1 VQRSQ
6 KIYFSLTILATV
18 ASLATGGYY
27 IADTLAGKNTT
38 LGDHLKVIGFC
49 PVPAKAAPTAQAGA
63 AGEAGSEGQ
72 AGADGEAGTPGAA
85 GSSGSNGV
93 DGSTGATG
101 EPGSAGE
108 VGATGAP
115 GTDGAAGLSG
125 ASGSNGSKGDTGATG
140 ATGPA
145 GATGATGATGV
156 CTGMVSLTSI
166 TGDMIPAVDNLYS
179 LGTSSFRWK
188 GLQLGPGT
196 LYIQD
201 TVTGSQAGLTVTDGS
216 LLIDGADSLRIGNV
230 RLTAT
235 GLRSVLSDQDITIG
249 ALGDTG
255 YLSVATGI
263 KFRDGTVVTSATGF
277 VGATGATGATGPAGA
292 TGAPGPIGAT
302 GPQGIPG
309 MSGGLLEVSAPAP
322 EELDLKNSVFALS
335 NGTYRLPEGK
345 DGQLVHFVITDDAD
359 ITRINVIVST
369 LRYTHGSSVRT
380 EKDENWIPFDTNIS
394 PNTMVSALYTQGAWN
409 INGGKTH

>member
-27 IADTLAGKNTT
+27 IADTLNGKNTT

-49 PVPAKAAPTAQAGA
+49 PVPATTNPTP
-63 AGEAGSEGQ
+63 Q
-72 AGADGEAGTPGAA
+72 AGADGNAGADGAA
-85 GSSGSNGV
+85 GA
-93 DGSTGATG
+93 DGSAGATG
-101 EPGSAGE
+101 KTGSSGESGATGKPGATGNP
-108 VGATGAP
+108 GATGAP
-115 GTDGAAGLSG
+115 GTDGVAGISG
-125 ASGSNGSKGDTGATG
+125 ASGSKGDTGATG

-166 TGDMIPAVDNLYS
+166 TGDMIPAVDNLYN

-201 TVTGSQAGLTVTDGS
+201 TVTGAQAGLTVTDGS

-255 YLSVATGI
+255 YLSVAAGI

-277 VGATGATGATGPAGA
+277 DGATGATGPAGA
-292 TGAPGPIGAT
+292 TGAPGPVGAT

-394 PNTMVSALYTQGAWN
+394 PNTMVSALFTQGAWN

>member
-1 VQRSQ
+1 V
-6 KIYFSLTILATV
+6 
-18 ASLATGGYY
+18 
-27 IADTLAGKNTT
+27 
-38 LGDHLKVIGFC
+38 
-49 PVPAKAAPTAQAGA
+49 
-63 AGEAGSEGQ
+63 
-72 AGADGEAGTPGAA
+72 
-85 GSSGSNGV
+85 
-93 DGSTGATG
+93 TGA
-101 EPGSAGE
+101 
-108 VGATGAP
+108 
-115 GTDGAAGLSG
+115 
-125 ASGSNGSKGDTGATG
+125 
-140 ATGPA
+140 
-145 GATGATGATGV
+145 
-156 CTGMVSLTSI
+156 
-166 TGDMIPAVDNLYS
+166 
-179 LGTSSFRWK
+179 
-188 GLQLGPGT
+188 
-196 LYIQD
+196 
-201 TVTGSQAGLTVTDGS
+201 QAGLTVTDGS

-277 VGATGATGATGPAGA
+277 VGATGATGPAGATGTPGA
-292 TGAPGPIGAT
+292 TGAPGPVGAT

-345 DGQLVHFVITDDAD
+345 DGQLVHFVLTDDAD

-394 PNTMVSALYTQGAWN
+394 PNTMVSALFTQGAWN

>member
-1 VQRSQ
+1 MQRSQ
-6 KIYFSLTILATV
+6 KIFFSLTILATV

-49 PVPAKAAPTAQAGA
+49 PVPPKTNPTPQTGAPGA
-63 AGEAGSEGQ
+63 AGSDGQ
-72 AGADGEAGTPGAA
+72 AGADGKPGAT
-85 GSSGSNGV
+85 GPTGP
-93 DGSTGATG
+93 TGATG
-101 EPGSAGE
+101 SAG
-108 VGATGAP
+108 
-115 GTDGAAGLSG
+115 DS
-125 ASGSNGSKGDTGATG
+125 GATG
-140 ATGPA
+140 ATGI
-145 GATGATGATGV
+145 
-156 CTGMVSLTSI
+156 CTGMVALTSI

-201 TVTGSQAGLTVTDGS
+201 TVTGAQAGLTVTDGS

-263 KFRDGTVVTSATGF
+263 KFRDGTVVTSASGF
-277 VGATGATGATGPAGA
+277 AGATGATGPAGA
-292 TGAPGPIGAT
+292 TGAPGPVGAR

-309 MSGGLLEVSAPAP
+309 LSGGLLEVSAPAP

-345 DGQLVHFVITDDAD
+345 DGQLVHFVLTDDAD
-359 ITRINVIVST
+359 IARINVIVST
-369 LRYTHGSSVRT
+369 LRYTDSSRILVERD
-380 EKDENWIPFDTNIS
+380 KNWTPFDANIS
-394 PNTMVSALYTQGAWN
+394 PNTMVSALFTQGAWN
-409 INGGKTH
+409 INGGKTR

>member
-6 KIYFSLTILATV
+6 KIYFSLAILATV

-27 IADTLAGKNTT
+27 IADTMNGKNTT

-49 PVPAKAAPTAQAGA
+49 PVPATTNPTPQAGA
-63 AGEAGSEGQ
+63 NGEAGENGD
-72 AGADGEAGTPGAA
+72 AGANGAA
-85 GSSGSNGV
+85 GS
-93 DGSTGATG
+93 DGSAGATGKTGSSGESGATG
-101 EPGSAGE
+101 EP
-108 VGATGAP
+108 GATGAP
-115 GTDGAAGLSG
+115 GTDGVAGISG
-125 ASGSNGSKGDTGATG
+125 ASGSKGDTGATG

-201 TVTGSQAGLTVTDGS
+201 TVTGAQAGLTVTDGS

-369 LRYTHGSSVRT
+369 LRYTDGSRILVERD
-380 EKDENWIPFDTNIS
+380 KNWIPFDVNIS
-394 PNTMVSALYTQGAWN
+394 PNTMVSALFTQGAWN

>member
-1 VQRSQ
+1 
-6 KIYFSLTILATV
+6 
-18 ASLATGGYY
+18 
-27 IADTLAGKNTT
+27 
-38 LGDHLKVIGFC
+38 
-49 PVPAKAAPTAQAGA
+49 
-63 AGEAGSEGQ
+63 
-72 AGADGEAGTPGAA
+72 
-85 GSSGSNGV
+85 
-93 DGSTGATG
+93 
-101 EPGSAGE
+101 
-108 VGATGAP
+108 
-115 GTDGAAGLSG
+115 
-125 ASGSNGSKGDTGATG
+125 
-140 ATGPA
+140 
-145 GATGATGATGV
+145 
-156 CTGMVSLTSI
+156 MVSLTSI

-201 TVTGSQAGLTVTDGS
+201 TVTGAQAGLTVTDGS

-263 KFRDGTVVTSATGF
+263 KFRDGTVVTSASGF
-277 VGATGATGATGPAGA
+277 VGATGATGATGPI
-292 TGAPGPIGAT
+292 GPIGAT

-309 MSGGLLEVSAPAP
+309 LSGGLLEVSAPAP
-322 EELDLKNSVFALS
+322 EQLDLRNSVFALR
-335 NGTYRLPEGK
+335 NGTYFLPEGK
-345 DGQLVHFVITDDAD
+345 DGMLVHFVLTDDAE
-359 ITRINVIVST
+359 ISRINVIVST
-369 LRYTHGSSVRT
+369 LRYTHGSSIRT
-380 EKDENWIPFDTNIS
+380 EKDENWVPFDVSIS

>member
-6 KIYFSLTILATV
+6 KIYFSLAILATV

-27 IADTLAGKNTT
+27 IADTLNGKNTT

-49 PVPAKAAPTAQAGA
+49 PVPATTNPTPQAGA
-63 AGEAGSEGQ
+63 NGEAGENGD
-72 AGADGEAGTPGAA
+72 AGANGAA
-85 GSSGSNGV
+85 GS
-93 DGSTGATG
+93 DGSAGATGKTGSSGESGATG
-101 EPGSAGE
+101 EP
-108 VGATGAP
+108 GATGAP
-115 GTDGAAGLSG
+115 GTDGVAGISG
-125 ASGSNGSKGDTGATG
+125 ASGSKGDTGATG

-201 TVTGSQAGLTVTDGS
+201 TVTGAQAGLTVTDGS

-369 LRYTHGSSVRT
+369 LRYTDGSRILVERD
-380 EKDENWIPFDTNIS
+380 KNWIPFDVNIS
-394 PNTMVSALYTQGAWN
+394 PNTMVSALFTQGAWN